1 MVLILLDEK
10 VDRPGRDD
18 ILFPDADGMAVAS
31 LD

>member
-18 ILFPDADGMAVAS
+18 IRLLDAGGTAVAS